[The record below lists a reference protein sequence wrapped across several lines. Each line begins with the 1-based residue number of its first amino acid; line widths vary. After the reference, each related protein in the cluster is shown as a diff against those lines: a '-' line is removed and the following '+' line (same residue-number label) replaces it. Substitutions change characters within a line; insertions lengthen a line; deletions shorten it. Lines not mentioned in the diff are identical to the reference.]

1 MLQFYSEFK
10 KSSQIIYIFQII
22 LISLL
27 FEHLSKSTSFLGFFL
42 KKSDKFFPAGRW
54 RRKKKKD
61 RNFSTKV
68 PAECG
73 DSRLVFHI
81 LERHECIRGWK
92 KLKRPRK
99 FIRVPLQGYT
109 MLKIELENTRTIF
122 LTRKKKKRKRTVLL
136 CSHILHSIFILS
148 SSSSPSVY
156 KFIFENT
163 RHSLPSFSSLSF
175 YIYPF
180 SSNYERENYSTTER
194 GWKWEWKREK
204 LNDADWTMISQR

>member
-42 KKSDKFFPAGRW
+42 KKSDKFFPVGRW

-122 LTRKKKKRKRTVLL
+122 LTRKKKKKKKNGSSMFAYLTFDFHLIVIIKSLGVQIHL
-136 CSHILHSIFILS
+136 WEHS
-148 SSSSPSVY
+148 
-156 KFIFENT
+156 
-163 RHSLPSFSSLSF
+163 SFF
-175 YIYPF
+175 
-180 SSNYERENYSTTER
+180 T
-194 GWKWEWKREK
+194 
-204 LNDADWTMISQR
+204 

>member
-10 KSSQIIYIFQII
+10 KSSQVIYIFQII

-122 LTRKKKKRKRTVLL
+122 LTRKKKKKKKNGSS
-136 CSHILHSIFILS
+136 SHILHSIFILS

-175 YIYPF
+175 YIYILF
-180 SSNYERENYSTTER
+180 HQTTRERTTPLLREDENENGRER
-194 GWKWEWKREK
+194 
-204 LNDADWTMISQR
+204 N

>member
-122 LTRKKKKRKRTVLL
+122 LTRKKKKEKERFFYVRISYIRFSSYRHHQVPRCTNSSLRTLV
-136 CSHILHSIFILS
+136 ILYLAFHPFRFIFILFHQTTRERTT
-148 SSSSPSVY
+148 PLLRED
-156 KFIFENT
+156 ENENG
-163 RHSLPSFSSLSF
+163 R
-175 YIYPF
+175 
-180 SSNYERENYSTTER
+180 ERN
-194 GWKWEWKREK
+194 
-204 LNDADWTMISQR
+204 

>member
-1 MLQFYSEFK
+1 MLQFYLEFK
-10 KSSQIIYIFQII
+10 KSSQVIYIFQII

-42 KKSDKFFPAGRW
+42 KKSDKFFPVGRW

-122 LTRKKKKRKRTVLL
+122 LTRKKKKEKERFVFAYLTFDFHLIVIIKSLGVQIHLWE
-136 CSHILHSIFILS
+136 HS
-148 SSSSPSVY
+148 
-156 KFIFENT
+156 
-163 RHSLPSFSSLSF
+163 SFS
-175 YIYPF
+175 
-180 SSNYERENYSTTER
+180 T
-194 GWKWEWKREK
+194 
-204 LNDADWTMISQR
+204 